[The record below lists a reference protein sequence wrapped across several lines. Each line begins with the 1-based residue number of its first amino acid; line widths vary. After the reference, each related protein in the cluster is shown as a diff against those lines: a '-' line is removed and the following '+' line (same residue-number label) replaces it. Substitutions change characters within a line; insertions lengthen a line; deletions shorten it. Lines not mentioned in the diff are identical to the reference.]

1 MVQATLDLNGSSPEQ
16 RVRLDLSVAFLL
28 TSMAAPET
36 PRLKKLRWAFILL
49 CLSLA
54 LAAPLNRTSVALFGP
69 VGAADNIF
77 APVITR
83 FETYGV
89 EMDDICRTYAH
100 NVMTWRPVEEWC
112 EAAKAEPWI
121 IEKYESA

>member
-1 MVQATLDLNGSSPEQ
+1 MRHPLL
-16 RVRLDLSVAFLL
+16 AFLL

-69 VGAADNIF
+69 VGALPALLLVF
-77 APVITR
+77 AAPIIGAVY
-83 FETYGV
+83 F
-89 EMDDICRTYAH
+89 H
-100 NVMTWRPVEEWC
+100 
-112 EAAKAEPWI
+112 AKARADESHNRGEEP
-121 IEKYESA
+121 